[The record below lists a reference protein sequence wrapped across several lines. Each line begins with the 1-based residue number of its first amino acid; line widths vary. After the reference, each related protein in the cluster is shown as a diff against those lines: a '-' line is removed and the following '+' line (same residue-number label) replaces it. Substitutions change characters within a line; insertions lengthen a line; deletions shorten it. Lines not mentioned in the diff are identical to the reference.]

1 VIVTRHAWGEGDRIR
16 AKKYASASSL
26 LDPIPEWGGVPDM
39 DLLNSISLIQNML

>member
-1 VIVTRHAWGEGDRIR
+1 MPGGFFDRIR

-26 LDPIPEWGGVPDM
+26 LDPMPEWGGVPDM